1 MIKEKIVTFVSKNGQ
16 EKIVTFVTKNHHGLD
31 GGKIP
36 EIVTC
41 VQKDG
46 LEKLRI

>member
-31 GGKIP
+31 GGNIYSSHLTP
-36 EIVTC
+36 EGMYSS
-41 VQKDG
+41 KN
-46 LEKLRI
+46 